1 MLEIG
6 SNAKQWRRDFEAIR
20 TKQIPFATAVAL
32 TRTAR
37 DANEAVRAS
46 LTKNFTIRSKGLI
59 KGWRIDPARKK
70 DWPNCQAGVGSKDA
84 FWLLHE
90 SGGTKRAK
98 SGTIAIPTKLVKRT
112 KAGRVPPSLRP
123 SPLIDKGKA
132 YPEKTAILKSKA
144 KRSDGRRTLFLR
156 RKKVRIR
163 PALGA
168 GKTVL
173 ASTRHAYGEHFER
186 EMRVAIKSASGQ
198 QGKFTEAQG
207 RFFYLRARRSL

>member
-46 LTKNFTIRSKGLI
+46 LTKNFTIRSKGLLR
-59 KGWRIDPARKK
+59 GWRVEPARKK
-70 DWPNCQAGVGSKDA
+70 DWPNVRAGVGSKDG

-90 SGGTKRAK
+90 TGGTKRAK
-98 SGTIAIPTKLVKRT
+98 SGTIAIPTKAVKRT
-112 KAGRVPPSLRP
+112 KAGRVVASMRP
-123 SPLIDKGKA
+123 SPLIEKGRA
-132 YPEKTAILKSKA
+132 FPTKSSIEKA
-144 KRSDGRRTLFLR
+144 KAGRKDRRRVLFFR

-163 PALGA
+163 PTLGA
-168 GKTVL
+168 SKTVL
-173 ASTRHAYGEHFER
+173 KSTRNAYGEHFER
-186 EMRVAIKSASGQ
+186 ELRVAVRSA
-198 QGKFTEAQG
+198 
-207 RFFYLRARRSL
+207 RVR